1 LHASGKEEYE
11 GWLAERRN
19 MKEATKQGGG
29 SGSGSGARWRQ
40 RWRSKQAIKQKI
52 LAWLTSVIVVIPNQ

>member
-1 LHASGKEEYE
+1 MEEYE

-29 SGSGSGARWRQ
+29 SGSRSGSGSGSGA

>member
-1 LHASGKEEYE
+1 LHDSGKEEYE
-11 GWLAERRN
+11 GWLNERRN
-19 MKEATKQGGG
+19 MKEATKQGGVSRSG
-29 SGSGSGARWRQ
+29 SGSGSGA

>member
-1 LHASGKEEYE
+1 LHASGKEECE

-29 SGSGSGARWRQ
+29 SGSGARWRR
-40 RWRSKQAIKQKI
+40 RWRSKQATKEKI

>member
-29 SGSGSGARWRQ
+29 SGSGSGARWR
-40 RWRSKQAIKQKI
+40 SKQAIKQKI

>member
-1 LHASGKEEYE
+1 V
-11 GWLAERRN
+11 AERRN

-29 SGSGSGARWRQ
+29 SGSGSGSGA

>member
-1 LHASGKEEYE
+1 LHDSGKEEYE

-29 SGSGSGARWRQ
+29 SGSGSGARWR
-40 RWRSKQAIKQKI
+40 SKQAIKQKI

>member
-29 SGSGSGARWRQ
+29 SGA
-40 RWRSKQAIKQKI
+40 SKVEKQTSNQTKNSR
-52 LAWLTSVIVVIPNQ
+52 LADICHSSNTKPVA

>member
-1 LHASGKEEYE
+1 LGKEEYE

-29 SGSGSGARWRQ
+29 SGARWS
-40 RWRSKQAIKQKI
+40 SKQANKQSNKKFS
-52 LAWLTSVIVVIPNQ
+52 LG

>member
-1 LHASGKEEYE
+1 LHDSGKEEYE

-19 MKEATKQGGG
+19 MKEATKQGG
-29 SGSGSGARWRQ
+29 GSGARWRQ